1 MLCLD
6 PTRRLLTHALREH
19 PWMNH
24 HKLGKSPVTKAAKNI
39 LIDQPKVKLRSL
51 TNRKEGGE
59 NTKNIGAKSPCGP
72 PLLKLVGPGNYSSLQ
87 VKSTKWKAKTPGK
100 GSIFSPNPI
109 KHLNSPI
116 YSPTLKYSTLHDIL
130 DPNRLSKFQSFFP
143 SPVKYDKYDKYE
155 RSSPQFQSTV
165 SSIPYKI
172 EENHLEQICLPDIER
187 KSKIER
193 YRASEE
199 FTFTGIS
206 GMQSGPSNIK
216 HKNSSKK
223 AKTSKI
229 KKHKRN
235 KLLDG
240 LQGKTMEEYLGL
252 PPRTIKNYSQ
262 RNPKIK

>member
-1 MLCLD
+1 MAPEVLTGEYTEASPSLDMWSMGCILYAMLCGNLPFGGGDTQEIKIAIKEVNFKFPAVPQLSYHCRKFIKGMLCLD

-116 YSPTLKYSTLHDIL
+116 YSPTPK
-130 DPNRLSKFQSFFP
+130 
-143 SPVKYDKYDKYE
+143 
-155 RSSPQFQSTV
+155 PQ
-165 SSIPYKI
+165 
-172 EENHLEQICLPDIER
+172 
-187 KSKIER
+187 
-193 YRASEE
+193 
-199 FTFTGIS
+199 
-206 GMQSGPSNIK
+206 
-216 HKNSSKK
+216 
-223 AKTSKI
+223 
-229 KKHKRN
+229 
-235 KLLDG
+235 
-240 LQGKTMEEYLGL
+240 
-252 PPRTIKNYSQ
+252 
-262 RNPKIK
+262 NPKTPKPQNPKTPKPQNPKTPKPQNPKTPKPQNPKTPLWGELRLKHI